1 MTATLTTSQ
10 SIESWLGDEAESLLS
25 YKAKLRKELL
35 HLPGPDWVARIFGN
49 SDRYCQVLRSLQQFY
64 STGLLLIV
72 GSLIV

>member
-25 YKAKLRKELL
+25 YKAKLSKELL
-35 HLPGPDWVARIFGN
+35 DLPGPDWVARIFGN
-49 SDRYCQVLRSLQQFY
+49 SDRSSQVLRSLQQLY
-64 STGLLLIV
+64 SAGLLLIV